1 MWDDLTTMGIPV
13 LDKVV
18 RTVVVYL
25 TIVAL
30 FRFTGKRGL
39 ANLNT
44 FDFVVIFLLSNVVQN
59 AVIGDDDSL
68 LGGMIGAVTLIAV
81 NAALNRWL
89 VADDHLAR
97 LLEGTPTTVIR
108 DGRVVEKAARRLVL
122 RRAEL
127 EHAVRLQTGGGIG
140 GVALGRL
147 EPDDRL
153 VIVPKPEEAKATR
166 ADVDR
171 LERRLAA
178 IEDLLRSG
186 ASGVSGASGPG
197 SGGR

>member
-108 DGRVVEKAARRLVL
+108 DGRVVEKAARHLVL

-147 EPDDRL
+147 EPDGRL

-186 ASGVSGASGPG
+186 ASGTG

>member
-108 DGRVVEKAARRLVL
+108 DGRVVEKAARHLVL

-147 EPDDRL
+147 EPDGRL

-166 ADVDR
+166 ADIDR

-186 ASGVSGASGPG
+186 ASGTG

>member
-108 DGRVVEKAARRLVL
+108 DGRVVEKAARHLVL

-147 EPDDRL
+147 EPDGRL

-178 IEDLLRSG
+178 IEDLLRPG
-186 ASGVSGASGPG
+186 ASGTSSPG